1 MATPSSVIY
10 RESSGGSHRVWVMS
24 LGVLSMAAVALIMA
38 VGAGLGML
46 YAVAA
51 VVGVFAV
58 IVIVVAPVFG
68 IVTFIGTLLLGLPW
82 FLAGDGRLTANNLLG
97 LILLAVLAVQ
107 VCLTRDLWFM
117 KTSQVILFALIGF
130 VLLGSLMHARQVY
143 IP

>member
-1 MATPSSVIY
+1 MATPGSAVY
-10 RESSGGSHRVWVMS
+10 RESSSGGSHRAWVMS

-38 VGAGLGML
+38 VGAGLGLL

-51 VVGVFAV
+51 VVGVFVV

-107 VCLTRDLWFM
+107 VCLTRDLWFV
-117 KTSQVILFALIGF
+117 KTPQVILLALIGF
-130 VLLGSLMHARQVY
+130 VLLGSLMHAR
-143 IP
+143 